1 MSIHKQF
8 EYTSDIKNII
18 GIQFSVLN
26 SEEIL
31 KRSVAN
37 IYEPT
42 LYDSNGEPKIGGLF
56 DPRMGIIERNKNEIV
71 YCKKKSNIINCYSK
85 RFAAKEAF
93 VKALGIGFRKN
104 INFKDIE
111 VLNNHYGMPHL
122 FINKK
127 VVNKI
132 KILFKVKKFNVFL
145 SISDEKKYAIAS
157 VIISN

>member
-1 MSIHKQF
+1 MSILG
-8 EYTSDIKNII
+8 I
-18 GIQFSVLN
+18 GIDIVEN
-26 SEEIL
+26 YRIKKIL
-31 KRSVAN
+31 VNKKLKFKN
-37 IYEPT
+37 
-42 LYDSNGEPKIGGLF
+42 KIF
-56 DPRMGIIERNKNEIV
+56 TKNEIV
-71 YCKKKSNIINCYSK
+71 YCKKKTNIINCFSK